1 MITKED
7 FSFIFPL
14 SKFSKLTM
22 ENALKSV
29 SQTVIV
35 ALQLSSD
42 QVKEASYQ
50 SQTVNENNY
59 QEG

>member
-1 MITKED
+1 
-7 FSFIFPL
+7 
-14 SKFSKLTM
+14 M

-29 SQTVIV
+29 SQTVTV

-50 SQTVNENNY
+50 FQTVNENIIIKK
-59 QEG
+59 GR

>member
-1 MITKED
+1 
-7 FSFIFPL
+7 
-14 SKFSKLTM
+14 M

-42 QVKEASYQ
+42 QVKEASHQ